1 MLNLM
6 RKHAGSW
13 MIKIILFAIVVV
25 FVFWGVGSMRSQ
37 QATRVAEINGDIIT
51 LEVYRQAYY
60 RLIDNYRRIYGDQ
73 FNDDMLK
80 ILRPNELALEQLIQR
95 VLMLQEAERL
105 KIDVTE
111 QELAASI
118 REIPAFQ
125 NNGTFSYQR
134 YRQVLSQ
141 SNLVVE
147 QFESDRINDM
157 RLEKLQTA
165 VMAGVIVSND
175 EIRQWYNWN
184 KAMIDLAY
192 AVFPTSRYKDISP
205 AESEIKAYF
214 DANQKSYLT
223 DPKVKV
229 RYITFDPAAYAG
241 QISLTDDDINAYY
254 YGNPEEFRT
263 EKRVKASHILVK
275 VDAGAD
281 DASVASKKEA
291 AQNLYALAMADG
303 ADFADLAKQHSEG
316 PSGKDGGQLGWF
328 TRDQMVQPFA
338 EKAFAMKPGEISAP
352 VKTQF
357 GWHIIK
363 VDGVEEASTKSLDS
377 VRESIRKQI
386 VEKESRSLALD
397 KAETVYNSV
406 FDGDNLS
413 DAASAHDLTA
423 LNTDFFTAGGK
434 ELKGIGQPQRFA
446 QAAFGLELMAISEIQ
461 DFGDKLYIL
470 QVSERQEAAVPE
482 YALVME
488 QVKAD
493 LVKERQDEQA
503 KSDAEAFLAD
513 IKNGGTFDN
522 ASAKYNVTPKVT
534 GPFGRGGS
542 IPDIGFESQISQAA
556 FELSEENP
564 LPDSALKGRG
574 GWYVI
579 QFKDRQPPG
588 EEGLEK
594 EKASIARQ
602 LESQKKQSAMQ
613 TWLADLRA
621 RSTVEINRD
630 LIQN

>member
-60 RLIDNYRRIYGDQ
+60 RLLDNYRRIYGDQ

-105 KIDVTE
+105 KIDVTD

-141 SNLVVE
+141 NNLVVE

-165 VMAGVIVSND
+165 VMAGMIVSDD
-175 EIRQWYNWN
+175 EIREWYNWN
-184 KAMIDLAY
+184 KAMIDLIY
-192 AVFPTSRYKDISP
+192 AVFPPSRYKDISP

-229 RYITFDPAAYAG
+229 RYIAFDPAAFTA
-241 QISLTDDDINAYY
+241 QISLTDDDIDAYY

-281 DASVASKKEA
+281 DALVASKEEEA
-291 AQNLYALAMADG
+291 QKLYALATADG

-328 TRDQMVQPFA
+328 TRSQMVQPFA

-363 VDGVEEASTKSLDS
+363 VDGVEEASTKSLES

-386 VEKESRSLALD
+386 IEKESRSLALD

-413 DAASAHDLTA
+413 DAAAAHDLTA
-423 LNTDFFTAGGK
+423 LTTDFFTAGGK
-434 ELKGIGQPQRFA
+434 ELKGIGQSQRFA

-461 DFGDKLYIL
+461 DLGDKLYIL

-482 YALVME
+482 YALVMQ

-503 KSDAEAFLAD
+503 RSDAEAFLAD

-522 ASAKYNVTPKVT
+522 ASSKYDVTPKVT

-579 QFKDRQPPG
+579 QFKGRQPPA

-613 TWLADLRA
+613 AWLADLRA
-621 RSTVEINRD
+621 RSAVEINRD